1 MFLNFIECFWILLNV
16 WNLLN
21 FRFFWTVFLTFTDFL
36 CFFWF
41 VRFFVFF
48 SNLMKVWVL
57 FVAVGFTAGVHWCH
71 EVGAVVR
78 EVLEKT
84 GVASAGIRSLVSLW
98 GHRSHF
104 NTELPI
110 SKTSAFQ
117 ALPQQPVLG
126 IKKHSKTFKIIPNQQ
141 EVPLLRSIHDRMIEV
156 TCTVIHPKSVYQR
169 PCRDL
174 DSDSAT
180 LRKFIPL
187 WPLIVYNI
195 VFGYNVCLLGPFF
208 TWYSVFLHVPYP

>member
-1 MFLNFIECFWILLNV
+1 
-16 WNLLN
+16 
-21 FRFFWTVFLTFTDFL
+21 
-36 CFFWF
+36 
-41 VRFFVFF
+41 
-48 SNLMKVWVL
+48 MKVWVL

-126 IKKHSKTFKIIPNQQ
+126 IKKTFQNIRKHSKSFPTNK
-141 EVPLLRSIHDRMIEV
+141 
-156 TCTVIHPKSVYQR
+156 KY
-169 PCRDL
+169 PC
-174 DSDSAT
+174 
-180 LRKFIPL
+180 
-187 WPLIVYNI
+187 
-195 VFGYNVCLLGPFF
+195 
-208 TWYSVFLHVPYP
+208 